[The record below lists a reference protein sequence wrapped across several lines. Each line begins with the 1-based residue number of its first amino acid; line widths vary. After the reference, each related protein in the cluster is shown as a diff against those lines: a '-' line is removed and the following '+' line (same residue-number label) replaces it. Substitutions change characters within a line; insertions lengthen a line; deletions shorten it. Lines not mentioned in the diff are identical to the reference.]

1 MFLLVGTSQ
10 SALVPPPPSNRRAV
24 LQQSGAA
31 TLGAALAG
39 LAAPTQPA
47 LATVNFDPERYGDK
61 EVRQGTITRVK
72 QNIRNEL
79 SADLTLV
86 PAMLQLA
93 LTDAFSYNQATAAG
107 GIDGSI
113 LLELDRESSAGLK
126 PAAALVTRLAKELK
140 RVTEVSYADLIAF
153 AGAEALECTGGPR
166 SLLQIGR
173 QSSAAP
179 SEEGARAG
187 FSWEA
192 PTLDGVRAV
201 GKASGLS
208 AREMVA
214 LVGAVEA
221 LKIAS
226 RPPPPVA
233 AEEDADLLAE
243 DTTLE
248 EMGLVVSSYAQNKN
262 AAKVTDPNY
271 YAKNKL
277 AVDVR
282 APKLGATP
290 FDNSYFQQVAG
301 KKRALTPFESALLAD
316 KETKGIVEEYAK
328 SKQAFREDVRGAYA
342 KVTGLGTNYVGASRL
357 LDSSS

>member
-1 MFLLVGTSQ
+1 M
-10 SALVPPPPSNRRAV
+10 
-24 LQQSGAA
+24 
-31 TLGAALAG
+31 
-39 LAAPTQPA
+39 
-47 LATVNFDPERYGDK
+47 
-61 EVRQGTITRVK
+61 
-72 QNIRNEL
+72 
-79 SADLTLV
+79 
-86 PAMLQLA
+86 
-93 LTDAFSYNQATAAG
+93 
-107 GIDGSI
+107 
-113 LLELDRESSAGLK
+113 
-126 PAAALVTRLAKELK
+126 
-140 RVTEVSYADLIAF
+140 TEVSYADLIAF

-173 QSSAAP
+173 QSSASP

-290 FDNSYFQQVAG
+290 FRQLVLPAGRRQEARAHAVRERAPRRQGDEVDRRGVRQVEAG
-301 KKRALTPFESALLAD
+301 LPRGRARRVRQGDRPRHQLRRARRGSSTARREVGRVWLARFCGSSNICRSRARP
-316 KETKGIVEEYAK
+316 TLPPASPATGRAPLP
-328 SKQAFREDVRGAYA
+328 SFRRARRARRG
-342 KVTGLGTNYVGASRL
+342 
-357 LDSSS
+357 